1 MRHALTRTLGFRAEH
16 HFGLPGLSAAENLA
30 RFGPVTQAHAHDF
43 RCAVTVE
50 GPLDEA
56 SGMLLDLAAL
66 DRLLAEEI
74 GWLDGGDLNR
84 DIPPFAA
91 GQQPT
96 CEALAAWF
104 FGRIA
109 PRLPAGTRLARVR
122 VAEDATLAAECCAER

>member
-1 MRHALTRTLGFRAEH
+1 
-16 HFGLPGLSAAENLA
+16 P
-30 RFGPVTQAHAHDF
+30 HDF

-56 SGMLLDLAAL
+56 SGMLLDLAVL

-74 GWLDGGDLNR
+74 GRLDGGDLNR

-104 FGRIA
+104 FGRIE
-109 PRLPAGTRLARVR
+109 PRLPAGIRLARVR
-122 VAEDATLAAECCAER
+122 VAEDATLAAECRADR